1 MADWLD
7 RMRRAGPG
15 ARTWR
20 WLERHRAVHGV
31 VAGCGGALAIFA
43 MEWASRASGTP
54 LGAIPF
60 ATSIVLVMGSPEAD
74 PAQPRALVGGH
85 LVAALVGLV
94 IVKLVGPNPW
104 AAALAVGLA
113 MMAMHLTGTFHPP
126 AGINPLLVVVN
137 NFSWTY
143 IIVPVACGAL
153 LLVGFAY
160 AWHNVARRGFSHG
173 RPWPSRWW

>member
-1 MADWLD
+1 MDS
-7 RMRRAGPG
+7 RAIIAGAAG
-15 ARTWR
+15 GAVAIAVMELLSART
-20 WLERHRAVHGV
+20 
-31 VAGCGGALAIFA
+31 
-43 MEWASRASGTP
+43 MTP
-54 LGAIPF
+54 LMTIPF

-113 MMAMHLTGTFHPP
+113 MVAMHLTGTFHPP